1 MSLIFLVLVV
11 VTSSCR
17 KEDHSHEGT
26 PDCIK
31 EKITL
36 FTNSTILCDDATVD
50 EYRFQGKSV
59 YLFSEGFCI
68 SDGVTAVVDNNCKSL
83 GFLGGFAGSTK
94 INGVLFY
101 ENAVLVKNIWKK

>member
-17 KEDHSHEGT
+17 KEDHNTEVT
-26 PDCIK
+26 PACIK

-36 FTNSTILCDDATVD
+36 FTNSSFLCDDATVD
-50 EYRFQGKSV
+50 EYRFQGRAV
-59 YLFSEGFCI
+59 YLFSDGLCI
-68 SDGVTAVVDNNCKSL
+68 ADGGTAVFDNNCKSL
-83 GFLGGFAGSTK
+83 GYLGGFAGNRK